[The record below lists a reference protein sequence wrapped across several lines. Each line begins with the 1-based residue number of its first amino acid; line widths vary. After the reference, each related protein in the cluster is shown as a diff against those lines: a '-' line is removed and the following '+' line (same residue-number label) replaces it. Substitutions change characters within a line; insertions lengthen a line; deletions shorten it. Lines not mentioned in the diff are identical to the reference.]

1 MGGNT
6 VALSQ
11 HAQEEMLG
19 ADRVVVQVVSGLFL
33 RQNKDPAGAV
43 SEVLEHSYQSAR
55 RHRLVARGTLPADG
69 GTHQIVR

>member
-1 MGGNT
+1 MGGNA

-19 ADRVVVQVVSGLFL
+19 ADRIVVQVSGLFL

-43 SEVLEHSYQSAR
+43 SEVLEHSYQGAR
-55 RHRLVARGTLPADG
+55 RRRLVARATFPA
-69 GTHQIVR
+69 